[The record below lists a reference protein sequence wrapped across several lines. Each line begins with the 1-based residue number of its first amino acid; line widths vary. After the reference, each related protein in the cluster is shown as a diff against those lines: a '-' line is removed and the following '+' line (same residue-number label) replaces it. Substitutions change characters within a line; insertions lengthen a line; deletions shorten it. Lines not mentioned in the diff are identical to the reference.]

1 MLLRVNV
8 EAPMKAHPSMLAIA
22 LLTGALVNRPRR
34 PLDATSGKGTGI
46 VGFNV
51 KMAVDA
57 EHHLWLC
64 TTSPIPAATGRSWCP
79 GKECITIC
87 GHGREDDSA
96 AAVHAHPARHSKL
109 CGSAI
114 TSPSSSS
121 EGTCPEAPRRFYV
134 AAMTTSMRFGSPLAI
149 PASMLGAMS
158 LARVTR

>member
-1 MLLRVNV
+1 MLNKHFEMPGVTMHEQQLTPQKR
-8 EAPMKAHPSMLAIA
+8 A
-22 LLTGALVNRPRR
+22 LSEIG
-34 PLDATSGKGTGI
+34 
-46 VGFNV
+46 
-51 KMAVDA
+51 
-57 EHHLWLC
+57 
-64 TTSPIPAATGRSWCP
+64 IPAATGRSWCP

-114 TSPSSSS
+114 TSLSSSN
-121 EGTCPEAPRRFYV
+121 EGTCPEAVRRFYV